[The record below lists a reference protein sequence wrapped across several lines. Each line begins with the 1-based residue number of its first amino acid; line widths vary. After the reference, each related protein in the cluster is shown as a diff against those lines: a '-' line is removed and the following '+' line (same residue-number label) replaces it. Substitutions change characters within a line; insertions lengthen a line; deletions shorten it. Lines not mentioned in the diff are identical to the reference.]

1 MSPKLGVLTSKAD
14 EGGHVKPCEQ
24 PVQVKVANTTAVYE
38 KYGNQCD
45 EMDMDRM
52 GKLQELRRNFNII
65 GISLS
70 NGGTAGGIW
79 MFLSVCFGM
88 CFVMLSMAE
97 LASMAPTS
105 GGQYHWV
112 SELAPKQHQKFLSYL
127 VGWMRV
133 IGWQAAMATCAL
145 ATTQQLQGLIK
156 LNMPSYV
163 AQGWHGTLFSIAIT
177 LFAIT
182 WNTVF
187 VKKLPVIE
195 VIGLILHVSAFV
207 AFVVILWL
215 MVPHSNPKAVW
226 TNFED
231 NSGWGSLSLST
242 LAGILG
248 PIVTLIGSDSTCHL
262 AEELRDAAWVLP
274 RSMVATALMNYA
286 LGFVMTVTIISSLGD
301 DISAILSTGL
311 GQPWIQVIYNA
322 TGSKAGTS
330 VMTAVVWILLLLC
343 TINQVTT
350 TSRQLFAFARDR
362 GLPFSPYLA
371 YVRPGW
377 DVPVN
382 AVLVTLGCTT
392 LLSLIIIGSTIA
404 FNVITSL
411 GQLGLVSSYIVV
423 ISCVFAKRIKG
434 EALLPSRFSLG
445 RIGFLVNGLA
455 LLFLGVAFIFLFFPA
470 APDPT
475 PASMNWSC
483 LLFGF
488 ILGFSLIYY
497 WIWGRHVYVG
507 PVEYIKNR

>member
-1 MSPKLGVLTSKAD
+1 
-14 EGGHVKPCEQ
+14 
-24 PVQVKVANTTAVYE
+24 
-38 KYGNQCD
+38 
-45 EMDMDRM
+45 
-52 GKLQELRRNFNII
+52 
-65 GISLS
+65 
-70 NGGTAGGIW
+70 
-79 MFLSVCFGM
+79 M
-88 CFVMLSMAE
+88 C
-97 LASMAPTS
+97 
-105 GGQYHWV
+105 
-112 SELAPKQHQKFLSYL
+112 
-127 VGWMRV
+127 V

-145 ATTQQLQGLIK
+145 ATTQQLQGLIT

-177 LFAIT
+177 LFAII

-187 VKKLPVIE
+187 VKKLPIIE
-195 VIGLILHVSAFV
+195 ILGLILHVSAFV
-207 AFVVILWL
+207 AFVVIFWL
-215 MVPHSNPKAVW
+215 MAPHSDPKAVW

-231 NSGWGSLSLST
+231 NSGWGSLGLST
-242 LAGILG
+242 LVGILG

-274 RSMVATALMNYA
+274 RAMVATALMNYG
-286 LGFVMTVTIISSLGD
+286 LGFVMTVTIMSALGD
-301 DISAILSTGL
+301 DVSAILSTTL
-311 GQPWIQVIYNA
+311 GQPWIQVLYNA

-343 TINQVTT
+343 SINQVTT

-362 GLPFSPYLA
+362 GVPFSPFLA
-371 YVRPGW
+371 YVRCTRFVVFISMANIDQVRPGW

-382 AVLVTLGCTT
+382 AVLVTLLCTT

-445 RIGFLVNGLA
+445 KFGFLVNGIA
-455 LLFLGVAFIFLFFPA
+455 LVFLGVAFIFLFFPA

-475 PASMNWSC
+475 PASMNWSY

>member
-1 MSPKLGVLTSKAD
+1 MEAQLVASGCSSAFASACVSSCSQWLSWHQCKHTKPSSLELLT
-14 EGGHVKPCEQ
+14 
-24 PVQVKVANTTAVYE
+24 
-38 KYGNQCD
+38 
-45 EMDMDRM
+45 DRP
-52 GKLQELRRNFNII
+52 R
-65 GISLS
+65 
-70 NGGTAGGIW
+70 
-79 MFLSVCFGM
+79 
-88 CFVMLSMAE
+88 
-97 LASMAPTS
+97 APTS

-127 VGWMRV
+127 VGMSRFDPSHNNIADTKAPGWMCV

-145 ATTQQLQGLIK
+145 ATTQQLQGLMT

-207 AFVVILWL
+207 AFKFVVILWL
-215 MVPHSNPKAVW
+215 MAPHSNPKAVW

-231 NSGWGSLSLST
+231 NSGWGSLGLST
-242 LAGILG
+242 LVGILG

-274 RSMVATALMNYA
+274 RSMVATALMNYV
-286 LGFVMTVTIISSLGD
+286 LSFVMTVTIMSSLGD

-362 GLPFSPYLA
+362 GLPFSLYLA
-371 YVRPGW
+371 YVRCIRF
-377 DVPVN
+377 V
-382 AVLVTLGCTT
+382 
-392 LLSLIIIGSTIA
+392 
-404 FNVITSL
+404 
-411 GQLGLVSSYIVV
+411 VS
-423 ISCVFAKRIKG
+423 ISG
-434 EALLPSRFSLG
+434 
-445 RIGFLVNGLA
+445 
-455 LLFLGVAFIFLFFPA
+455 
-470 APDPT
+470 
-475 PASMNWSC
+475 
-483 LLFGF
+483 
-488 ILGFSLIYY
+488 
-497 WIWGRHVYVG
+497 
-507 PVEYIKNR
+507 